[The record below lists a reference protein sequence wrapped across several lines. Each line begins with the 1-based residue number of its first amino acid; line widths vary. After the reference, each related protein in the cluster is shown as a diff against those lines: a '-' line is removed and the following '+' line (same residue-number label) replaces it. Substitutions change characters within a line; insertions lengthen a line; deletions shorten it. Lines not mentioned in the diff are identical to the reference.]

1 VTTDPATVLTLVVL
15 SLAGLLP
22 VLALVGLRVISVPL
36 LPLGGAVLAAVASTF
51 YLAFGLSFIGWF
63 VALAAA
69 AALVVLISW
78 VRRPDRRPWRRLAAQ
93 PPPPGPWHRPAG
105 IIGAVAILAAC
116 IWSLRGL
123 ATPTVGFD
131 ARALWLMR
139 AGWLLQSHHQLLI
152 DMRLRNL
159 LLYQTTYP
167 PLVSAVTA
175 VAWHVT
181 GNQSDRLGVVVV
193 ALLNTCALA
202 VGAFALVEA
211 GRQCANRARTRVQ
224 GANGVTATSDA
235 PPRDASGLWPLVVS
249 IVVAVLLIFVAF
261 GTTEPFMTNGYADP
275 IWTLAAVG
283 AVAYGLQLGMNRVNQ
298 TVALLLVLVA
308 GLSKDEG
315 LATAAVLL
323 VLLTL
328 RAVGSMSA
336 EDRRTRWW
344 RPVLPIL
351 AVAIAIG
358 AWPALIRV
366 LHARGLAM
374 TYSPLHDIPGRAR
387 TAFDGFSPYL
397 HVIVLAA
404 PLAIVG
410 GVVLSALRRRGA
422 LANDWWAWAAWAG
435 GLAAVGT
442 AYITGT
448 VPVQQWLVG
457 TVDRVSEFPVLTAWW
472 IVAVWAI
479 VASSAW
485 RAPIGHGDQTQQ
497 QTLPADPVELQPEE
511 QPGQILTVMAE

>member
-1 VTTDPATVLTLVVL
+1 
-15 SLAGLLP
+15 
-22 VLALVGLRVISVPL
+22 
-36 LPLGGAVLAAVASTF
+36 
-51 YLAFGLSFIGWF
+51 
-63 VALAAA
+63 
-69 AALVVLISW
+69 
-78 VRRPDRRPWRRLAAQ
+78 
-93 PPPPGPWHRPAG
+93 
-105 IIGAVAILAAC
+105 
-116 IWSLRGL
+116 
-123 ATPTVGFD
+123 
-131 ARALWLMR
+131 
-139 AGWLLQSHHQLLI
+139 
-152 DMRLRNL
+152 
-159 LLYQTTYP
+159 
-167 PLVSAVTA
+167 
-175 VAWHVT
+175 
-181 GNQSDRLGVVVV
+181 
-193 ALLNTCALA
+193 
-202 VGAFALVEA
+202 
-211 GRQCANRARTRVQ
+211 VQ

-283 AVAYGLQLGMNRVNQ
+283 AVAYGLQLGMNQVNQ

-328 RAVGSMSA
+328 RAIFTMSA

-351 AVAIAIG
+351 AVAIAIS

-374 TYSPLHDIPGRAR
+374 TYSPLHDLPGRAR

>member
-1 VTTDPATVLTLVVL
+1 VTTVPATVLTLVVL

-22 VLALVGLRVISVPL
+22 VLALVGPRVISAPL
-36 LPLGGAVLAAVASTF
+36 LPLGGAVLAAMAATF

-69 AALVVLISW
+69 TALVVLISW
-78 VRRPDRRPWRRLAAQ
+78 VRRPDRRPWRRWAAQ

-105 IIGAVAILAAC
+105 IIGAVAILGAC

-139 AGWLLQSHHQLLI
+139 AGWFLQSHHQLLI

-175 VAWHVT
+175 LAWHVT

-211 GRQCANRARTRVQ
+211 GRQCAHRARSRLP
-224 GANGVTATSDA
+224 GGDDVTATSDA
-235 PPRDASGLWPLVVS
+235 PPRDASGLWPLGVS

-283 AVAYGLQLGMNRVNQ
+283 AVAYGLQLSMNRVNQ
-298 TVALLLVLVA
+298 TVALLLVLIA

-315 LATAAVLL
+315 LATAVVLL

-328 RAVGSMSA
+328 RAVCTMSA
-336 EDRRTRWW
+336 EDRRARWW

-374 TYSPLHDIPGRAR
+374 THSPLHDIPGRAR

-410 GVVLSALRRRGA
+410 GVLLSGLRRRGA

-479 VASSAW
+479 VACGGW
-485 RAPIGHGDQTQQ
+485 PAPIGPDDQSQQ
-497 QTLPADPVELQPEE
+497 QLLPADWVELRPEE
-511 QPGQILTVMAE
+511 HPSQVLTAMAE